1 MRANC
6 TIPIS
11 HHLWYNKS
19 IQKTNQQMIGFKEG
33 KAEDT
38 MKKRW
43 ILQTKPGDFKSIGS
57 RYGISPVT
65 ARCMINR
72 GVTEENDIQT
82 YLNGG
87 LEALSSPWLFQDMEK
102 AVDIIVENQGKCGA
116 IASDFD
122 CDGIFSAYILKKGFE
137 ECGIESRIYTPDRV
151 AEGYGLND
159 RIVEEALK
167 DGVAFLITCDNGI
180 AAGKEIEYAKEK
192 GLAVIVTDH
201 HEVQQEI
208 PKADAVVDPKREDC
222 PYPFKG
228 LCGAGVA
235 FQLIGAL
242 YDRLGIPPQK
252 REELLEYVAVAT
264 VADVMELQ
272 GENRVL
278 VKEGLRRL
286 QYTKNTGLRAL
297 LEVQGLFGKEIKA
310 YHIGFVLG
318 PCFNAAGRIDT
329 VSRAFELLEEK
340 DSRRAYELAEELK
353 EINDTRKQMTEEA
366 AREGFEILEKSDKL
380 DKAVYLV
387 LLPDCHESLVG
398 IVAGRIKEAYHH
410 PVIVFTPVGDG
421 LVKGS
426 GRSIEAYHMFQH
438 LMECQDLM
446 VRFGGHKMAAGMT
459 LREADLPELERRLN
473 ADPGLTEKDFIPLL
487 NIDVALPLGYIS
499 EKLIS
504 DLEKLE
510 PFGNGNPKPVF
521 AEQHFRILRA
531 AKKGRNA
538 NVLSLKVA
546 NDSGMVMEGICFE
559 GIEEFEKMVC
569 EEWGEEELEKMYAGK
584 DNRIDVGLAYYP
596 SVNEYGG
603 FRTLQIVV
611 TDFCRI
617 ARR

>member
-1 MRANC
+1 
-6 TIPIS
+6 
-11 HHLWYNKS
+11 
-19 IQKTNQQMIGFKEG
+19 
-33 KAEDT
+33 

-43 ILQTKPGDFKSIGS
+43 ILQTKQGDFKDIAM

-72 GVTEENDIQT
+72 GVCEETDMDT

-87 LEALSSPWLFQDMEK
+87 LEKLNSPWLLQDMKK
-102 AVDIIVENQGKCGA
+102 AVDMIEKNRGKCAA

-151 AEGYGLND
+151 AEGYGLNP
-159 RIVEEALK
+159 RIVDEALAA
-167 DGVAFLITCDNGI
+167 GVSFLITCDNGI
-180 AAGKEIEYAKEK
+180 AAGEEIRYAKEK
-192 GLAVIVTDH
+192 GLPVIVTDH
-201 HEVQQEI
+201 HEVQEELPQ
-208 PKADAVVDPKREDC
+208 ADAVVDPKREDC
-222 PYPFKG
+222 SYPFKG

-235 FQLIGAL
+235 FQLVGAL
-242 YDRLGIPPQK
+242 YERMGIESGK
-252 REELLEYVAVAT
+252 RRELLEYVAVAT
-264 VADVMELQ
+264 VADVMELC

-278 VKEGLRRL
+278 VKEGLKRL
-286 QYTKNTGLRAL
+286 QNTKNAGLRAL
-297 LEVQGLFGKEIKA
+297 LKVQGLWGKEIKA

-329 VSRAFELLEEK
+329 VVKAFQLLEEK
-340 DSRRAYELAEELK
+340 DAGKAFDLAEELK
-353 EINDTRKQMTEEA
+353 EINDTRKQMTEDA
-366 AREGFEILEKSDKL
+366 AQQAFDILETGGNL
-380 DKAVYLV
+380 QQAVYVV

-410 PVIVFTPVGDG
+410 PAIVFTTVGDG

-426 GRSIEAYHMFQH
+426 GRSIEAYHMFDR

-459 LREADLPELERRLN
+459 LKEEDLVELERRLN
-473 ADPGLTEKDFIPLL
+473 EDSGLTEEDFVPIL
-487 NIDVALPLGYIS
+487 NIDVPLPAGYLS
-499 EKLIS
+499 EQLIS

-531 AKKGRNA
+531 AKRGRNA
-538 NVLSLKVA
+538 NVLSMKVA
-546 NDSGMVMEGICFE
+546 NDSGSVVDAVCFE
-559 GIEEFEKMVC
+559 RIGEFEKMIC

-584 DNRIDVGLAYYP
+584 ENRIDVGLAYYP
-596 SVNEYGG
+596 SINEYGG
-603 FRTLQIVV
+603 FRTIQVV
-611 TDFCRI
+611 VIDFCRI
-617 ARR
+617 LA